1 MTQDAEDQD
10 LAGQVAR
17 HQPEFARYL
26 GIALIEATPRRVVM
40 ELPVTEALSNRNGVM
55 HGGAILGLTD
65 NAGGTASSINLNPG
79 QNTVTLESKVN
90 FLRPIRIGDVARATV
105 TPIHIGNTTQ
115 IWQIAVTRLDGKL
128 AAQVTQTQMTIEW
141 KEPAGG

>member
-1 MTQDAEDQD
+1 MTDQKLMD
-10 LAGQVAR
+10 EVALA
-17 HQPEFARYL
+17 QPEFARTL
-26 GIALIEATPRRVVM
+26 GIRLIEASPDRVVM

-65 NAGGTASSINLNPG
+65 NAGGTASSINLKPG

-105 TPIHIGNTTQ
+105 TPVHIGNTTQ
-115 IWQIAVTRLDGKL
+115 IWDVTVTRGDGKV
-128 AAQVTQTQMTIEW
+128 AARVTQTQMTIQW
-141 KEPAGG
+141 KEPAEHGKS